1 MEIGN
6 PGSHSGSTLEEV
18 SARAGSGAAR
28 LGERAHQAVD
38 QMSPRV
44 QAMAGRLGE
53 HSEEWMAR
61 RDEMMDSVRTY
72 VREKPLVAIGI
83 AAGVGFLLSRI
94 LR

>member
-1 MEIGN
+1 
-6 PGSHSGSTLEEV
+6 
-18 SARAGSGAAR
+18 
-28 LGERAHQAVD
+28 
-38 QMSPRV
+38 V
-44 QAMAGRLGE
+44 QDMAGRLGE